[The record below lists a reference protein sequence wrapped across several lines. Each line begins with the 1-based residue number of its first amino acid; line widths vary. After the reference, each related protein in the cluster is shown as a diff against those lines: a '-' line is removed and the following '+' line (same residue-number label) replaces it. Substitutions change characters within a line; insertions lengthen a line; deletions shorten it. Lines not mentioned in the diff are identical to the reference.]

1 MKTQRQLI
9 RIKKKAKK
17 ENHYN
22 KPGLDS
28 VAVLFLHS
36 IKENIC
42 HQNRREI
49 FKEYSGYEVHYW
61 IKGYGGSES
70 YRTEQLKT

>member
-49 FKEYSGYEVHYW
+49 FKEYSGYEVHY
-61 IKGYGGSES
+61 
-70 YRTEQLKT
+70 